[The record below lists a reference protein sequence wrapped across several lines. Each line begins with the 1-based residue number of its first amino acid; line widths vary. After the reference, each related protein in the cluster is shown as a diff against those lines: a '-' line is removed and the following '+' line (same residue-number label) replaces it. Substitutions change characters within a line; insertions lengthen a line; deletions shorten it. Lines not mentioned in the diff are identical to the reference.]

1 VTSLSEFAEGQA
13 ELGPEDVDWLHLL
26 LGDWQLLADLS
37 FADLVLWLPLHDGER
52 GGFLAAAQMRPTTG
66 PTVHHDDIVGTQV
79 PRGRRPQLDTAFEQR
94 RICRERDPDWPGNVP
109 VREETI
115 PVVRAGRVIAVVSRH
130 TDLAAARTPSRLE
143 LTYVRTADD
152 LALMIATGRFPI
164 PGAEGQGEG
173 GPRVG
178 DGLIRLDAAGV
189 VAFASPNAMS
199 AYRRLGLTADLAGA
213 HLGDVTSALV
223 AQPQPVDEAL
233 SMVISGWAARQAEV
247 EAAGATVRLRVI
259 PLTPDGIRTAAL
271 VLVRDVSELRRR
283 ERELVGKDATI
294 REIHHRVKNNLQ
306 TVAALLRLQGRR
318 LAPADETARA
328 ALTEAE
334 RRVGSI
340 ALVHETLSRTLDEHV
355 DFDEVADRIGALI
368 AVGAPAAGQPAGE
381 QPAQGQ
387 PIDGPGGEAD
397 GGGAVQVVRDG
408 TFGRLVPEVAT
419 PLALVLVEL
428 VANAAEH
435 GLRDHGGKVAIV
447 VRREGTGVDEAL
459 VVTVSDDGP
468 GPAPGFDLAR
478 DTGGL
483 GLQIVR
489 TLVEGELGGEM
500 ALLPGSD
507 SALLPGSGSALLP
520 GSGGARIRVRLP
532 LPAGASV
539 QA

>member
-1 VTSLSEFAEGQA
+1 MRPRLEDVTSLSELAQGQA
-13 ELGPEDVDWLHLL
+13 DLTPEDVDWLHLL

-37 FADLVLWLPLHDGER
+37 FADLVLWLPLQDAAA

-66 PTVHHDDIVGTQV
+66 PTVHHDDIVGTV
-79 PRGRRPQLDTAFEQR
+79 APRGRRPQLDTAFDEL

-115 PVVRAGRVIAVVSRH
+115 PVVRDGRVIAVVSRH

-143 LTYVRTADD
+143 LTYLRTADD
-152 LALMIATGRFPI
+152 LALMIAAGRFPI
-164 PGAEGQGEG
+164 VGAEGQSEG

-178 DGLIRLDAAGV
+178 DGLIRLDASGV
-189 VAFASPNAMS
+189 VTFASPNALS
-199 AYRRLGLTADLAGA
+199 AYRRLGLTADLAGT
-213 HLGDVTSALV
+213 HLGDLTSSLARQ
-223 AQPQPVDEAL
+223 AQPVDEAL
-233 SMVISGWAARQAEV
+233 AMVISGWAARQTEV

-259 PLTPDGIRTAAL
+259 PLNPDGPRTGAL

-283 ERELVGKDATI
+283 ERELIGKDATI

-318 LAPADETARA
+318 LSPADETARD
-328 ALTEAE
+328 ALIEAE

-368 AVGAPAAGQPAGE
+368 ASGQPAG
-381 QPAQGQ
+381 G
-387 PIDGPGGEAD
+387 D
-397 GGGAVQVVRDG
+397 GGGSVQVVRDG

-428 VANAAEH
+428 LQNAVEH
-435 GLRDHGGKVAIV
+435 GLGEAGGTVRV
-447 VRREGTGVDEAL
+447 EVRRAVRRQDGGAPCEIL
-459 VVTVSDDGP
+459 LVTVSDDGP
-468 GPAPGFDLAR
+468 GPPPGFSLAA
-478 DTGGL
+478 DSDGL

-489 TLVEGELGGEM
+489 TLAETELGGEL
-500 ALLPGSD
+500 ALLPRPEPVAGQ
-507 SALLPGSGSALLP
+507 
-520 GSGGARIRVRLP
+520 GSGGAQIRVSMP
-532 LPAGASV
+532 LPAPPGDSPSTFP
-539 QA
+539 

>member
-1 VTSLSEFAEGQA
+1 VTSLSELARGQSDLTAE
-13 ELGPEDVDWLHLL
+13 DIDWLHLL
-26 LGDWQLLADLS
+26 IGDWQLLADLS
-37 FADLVLWLPLHDGER
+37 FADLVLWLPLHDGAR
-52 GGFLAAAQMRPTTG
+52 GGFLAAALMRPTTG
-66 PTVHHDDIVGTQV
+66 PTVHHEDIVGTLA
-79 PRGRRPQLDTAFEQR
+79 PRGRRPQLDAAYDEA

-115 PVVRAGRVIAVVSRH
+115 PVVRAGRVLAVVSRH
-130 TDLAAARTPSRLE
+130 TDLVAARTPSRLE
-143 LTYVRTADD
+143 LTYLRTADD
-152 LALMIATGRFPI
+152 LAMMIAAGRFPI
-164 PGAEGQGEG
+164 PGAEGQSEG

-189 VAFASPNAMS
+189 VAFASPNALS
-199 AYRRLGLTADLAGA
+199 AYRRLGLTADLAGQ
-213 HLGDVTSALV
+213 HLGEVTTALTRRTE
-223 AQPQPVDEAL
+223 PVDEAL
-233 SMVISGWAARQAEV
+233 SMVISGWAARQTEV

-259 PLTPDGIRTAAL
+259 PLTPGGLRTAAL

-355 DFDEVADRIGALI
+355 DFDEVADRVGALV
-368 AVGAPAAGQPAGE
+368 ASDEVR
-381 QPAQGQ
+381 
-387 PIDGPGGEAD
+387 
-397 GGGAVQVVRDG
+397 VVRDG

-428 VANAAEH
+428 VQNAAEH
-435 GLRDHGGKVAIV
+435 GLGDGGGTVRV
-447 VRREGTGVDEAL
+447 DVHRGVRRNGSAPSEEL

-468 GPAPGFDLAR
+468 VPAPGFDLAAESS
-478 DTGGL
+478 GL

-489 TLVEGELGGEM
+489 TLVETELGGEM
-500 ALLPGSD
+500 DLVPGT
-507 SALLPGSGSALLP
+507 
-520 GSGGARIRVRLP
+520 GGARIRVRLP
-532 LPAGASV
+532 LPPAS
-539 QA
+539 A

>member
-1 VTSLSEFAEGQA
+1 VTSLSELAQGQA
-13 ELGPEDVDWLHLL
+13 DLSPADVDWLHLL

-37 FADLVLWLPLHDGER
+37 FADLVLWLPVRD
-52 GGFLAAAQMRPTTG
+52 GFLAAAQMRPTTG
-66 PTVHHDDIVGTQV
+66 PTVHHDDIVGTLS
-79 PRGRRPQLDTAFEQR
+79 PRGRRLQLDAAFDEG

-143 LTYVRTADD
+143 LTYLRTADD
-152 LALMIATGRFPI
+152 LALMIAAGRFPMA
-164 PGAEGQGEG
+164 GAEGQGDG

-189 VAFASPNAMS
+189 VTFASPNAMS
-199 AYRRLGLTADLAGA
+199 AYRRLGLTGDLSGA
-213 HLGDVTSALV
+213 RLGDVTPALV
-223 AQPQPVDEAL
+223 QQPQPVDEAL
-233 SMVISGWAARQAEV
+233 SLVISGWAARQAEV

-259 PLTPDGIRTAAL
+259 PLTPGGIRTAAL
-271 VLVRDVSELRRR
+271 VLVRDVTELRRR

-306 TVAALLRLQGRR
+306 TVAALLRLQARR

-355 DFDEVADRIGALI
+355 DFDEVADRVGALI
-368 AVGAPAAGQPAGE
+368 AVGQPAPGPPVAGQPAE
-381 QPAQGQ
+381 
-387 PIDGPGGEAD
+387 
-397 GGGAVQVVRDG
+397 GGGAVQVVREG

-428 VANAAEH
+428 VQNAAEH
-435 GLRDHGGKVAIV
+435 GLRDRGGKVEV
-447 VRREGTGVDEAL
+447 GVRREVAGAGEVL
-459 VVTVSDDGP
+459 IVTVSDDGP
-468 GPAPGFDLAR
+468 GPAAEFDLTA

-489 TLVEGELGGEM
+489 TLVEGELGGTIG
-500 ALLPGSD
+500 LLPRSSAAGAPGGAQIQLRVSLPATPGDVGSV
-507 SALLPGSGSALLP
+507 
-520 GSGGARIRVRLP
+520 SGG
-532 LPAGASV
+532 
-539 QA
+539 

>member
-1 VTSLSEFAEGQA
+1 MTSLSELAQGQA
-13 ELGPEDVDWLHLL
+13 DLSPEDVDWLHLL

-37 FADLVLWLPLHDGER
+37 FADLVLWLPLHDGAA

-66 PTVHHDDIVGTQV
+66 PTVHHDDIVGTLV
-79 PRGRRPQLDTAFEQR
+79 PRGRRPQLDMAFDEV

-143 LTYVRTADD
+143 LTYLRTADD
-152 LALMIATGRFPI
+152 LALMIAAGRFPI
-164 PGAEGQGEG
+164 AGAEGQGEV

-178 DGLIRLDAAGV
+178 DGLIRLDAFGV
-189 VAFASPNAMS
+189 VTFASPNAMS

-213 HLGDVTSALV
+213 HLGDVTAALV
-223 AQPQPVDEAL
+223 QRTQPVDEAL

-259 PLTPDGIRTAAL
+259 PLTPGGVRTAAL

-328 ALTEAE
+328 ALAEAE

-340 ALVHETLSRTLDEHV
+340 ALVHETLSRTPDEHV
-355 DFDEVADRIGALI
+355 DFDEVADRVGALV
-368 AVGAPAAGQPAGE
+368 AVGQSNEQPAAGQS
-381 QPAQGQ
+381 
-387 PIDGPGGEAD
+387 AD
-397 GGGAVQVVRDG
+397 VGGAVQVVRHG

-428 VANAAEH
+428 VQNAAEH
-435 GLRDHGGKVAIV
+435 GLADRGGTVYVDVGRV
-447 VRREGTGVDEAL
+447 VSREGVGETL
-459 VVTVSDDGP
+459 VVTVFDDGP
-468 GPAPGFDLAR
+468 GPAPGFDLST

-489 TLVEGELGGEM
+489 TLVESELGGEM
-500 ALLPGSD
+500 ALLR
-507 SALLPGSGSALLP
+507 SGNAW
-520 GSGGARIRVRLP
+520 SGEAAMNQDGGAVRGARIQVRLP
-532 LPAGASV
+532 FRDHEGSGAR
-539 QA
+539 

>member
-1 VTSLSEFAEGQA
+1 VTSLSEFGHGQA
-13 ELGPEDVDWLHLL
+13 DLSPEDVDWLHLL

-37 FADLVLWLPLHDGER
+37 FADLVLWLPLHDGAR
-52 GGFLAAAQMRPTTG
+52 AGFLAAAQMRPTTG
-66 PTVHHDDIVGTQV
+66 PTVHHDDVVGTQA
-79 PRGRRPQLDTAFEQR
+79 PRGRRPQLDTAYDQA

-143 LTYVRTADD
+143 LTYLRTADD
-152 LALMIATGRFPI
+152 LALMIAAGRFPI

-178 DGLIRLDAAGV
+178 DGLIRLDASGTV
-189 VAFASPNAMS
+189 GFASPNAMS
-199 AYRRLGLTADLAGA
+199 AYRRLGLTGDLTGG

-223 AQPQPVDEAL
+223 EQPLPVDEPL
-233 SMVISGWAARQAEV
+233 SLVLSGAAARQAEV

-259 PLTPDGIRTAAL
+259 PLTPDGVRTASL

-328 ALTEAE
+328 ALSEAE

-355 DFDEVADRIGALI
+355 DFDEVADRVGALV
-368 AVGAPAAGQPAGE
+368 AVAAPDGARPDDGAAE
-381 QPAQGQ
+381 V
-387 PIDGPGGEAD
+387 DR
-397 GGGAVQVVRDG
+397 GGAVRVVRDG
-408 TFGRLVPEVAT
+408 TFGRLVPELAT

-428 VANAAEH
+428 VQNAAEH
-435 GLRDHGGKVAIV
+435 GLDDQGGTVQVA
-447 VRREGTGVDEAL
+447 VRREGAGGGEVL

-468 GPAPGFDLAR
+468 GAAPDFDLATS
-478 DTGGL
+478 TGGL

-489 TLVEGELGGEM
+489 TLVEGELRGEM
-500 ALLPGSD
+500 TLLRRGEPAG
-507 SALLPGSGSALLP
+507 
-520 GSGGARIRVRLP
+520 GGAQIQLRVPSLPMIMKDP
-532 LPAGASV
+532 LPSSSRADPS
-539 QA
+539 